1 MSRVTGQNSVNQW
14 LQSRLAEFTAEL
26 KEAVEVNTGDM
37 EMQAIR
43 NAPTPGGKN
52 IATRNGQI
60 TEMNVRNK
68 TTSGQKTAHI
78 SQAIGY
84 KITPDGL
91 KGTVFVEKSA
101 GDVAAYVE
109 FGTGQDASAYL
120 ATLPQEWR
128 EEARRFYVNGKGTII
143 NKPYL
148 YPAYIKYRTE
158 FLKEVKDLV
167 KRYSSR

>member
-43 NAPTPGGKN
+43 NAPGAGDLIENDYGDRETLSSISNG
-52 IATRNGQI
+52 RNW
-60 TEMNVRNK
+60 VP
-68 TTSGQKTAHI
+68 I

-84 KITPDGL
+84 KITETGL

-101 GDVAAYVE
+101 GDVAAWVE
-109 FGTGQDASAYL
+109 FGTGQSARSYL
-120 ATLPQEWR
+120 ATVEPEWR
-128 EEARRFYVNGKGTII
+128 EEARKYYVNGFGTII

-158 FLKEVKDLV
+158 FLKEVKELV